1 MAWIWL
7 CGFRSFNEHLELVQ
21 HSGSTSPRQLAGA
34 FGYLPVAWFTHFL
47 TFSPRA
53 VPFARHTLVFTVIG
67 WFFEAFSWWS
77 STAGVRVH
85 GRGFR
90 LPSSGVVHPLCRS
103 RDKLCS
109 PWGLYIFARLG
120 PAWLR
125 GWVGCLI
132 GPEPYPTP
140 PPQGSGF
147 DHQKSPPPH
156 LISTYP
162 FIRLVV
168 ERRGSIW
175 AGVFLGRFPPPP
187 PKSDFLYGKTLPPHL

>member
-1 MAWIWL
+1 MFHY
-7 CGFRSFNEHLELVQ
+7 C
-21 HSGSTSPRQLAGA
+21 AGA
-34 FGYLPVAWFTHFL
+34 QLGRMNTWNRSSIAGVRVHGRGLRANFQRRGSPIPLF